1 MGVVASLDATCWFSA
16 CYRRSQAEST
26 YFFVPP
32 VSCVV
37 PSLHSQLV
45 TSEFLITP
53 TATSGVTGLQITYN
67 LPTYQQ
73 QPSQQIKSPSLDYWS
88 LSTLSHAPVQSH
100 VPSSTKGSTSS
111 LTTATVSFNLT
122 SYANAAQSNFDVTP
136 LNTPTK
142 LYFIVMSIL
151 VAIFLVPTILAVA
164 TILILRQRKI
174 YSRYAVGIINQK

>member
-1 MGVVASLDATCWFSA
+1 MASLDATCWFSA
-16 CYRRSQAEST
+16 CYRRNQAEST
-26 YFFVPP
+26 YFSVPP

-73 QPSQQIKSPSLDYWS
+73 QPSQQMKSPSLDYWS

-100 VPSSTKGSTSS
+100 VPSSTKGSPSS
-111 LTTATVSFNLT
+111 LTTATVSLNL
-122 SYANAAQSNFDVTP
+122 

-142 LYFIVMSIL
+142 LYYIVMSIL
-151 VAIFLVPTILAVA
+151 FVIFFVPTILAVA
-164 TILILRQRKI
+164 TILIVRQRKI
-174 YSRYAVGIINQK
+174 CSRYAVGIIRPNTSFFTRF

>member
-1 MGVVASLDATCWFSA
+1 MGVAASLDATCWFSA
-16 CYRRSQAEST
+16 CYRHNQAKPT
-26 YFFVPP
+26 LFFVPP
-32 VSCVV
+32 VRCVV
-37 PSLHSQLV
+37 SSLHSQLLV
-45 TSEFLITP
+45 SEFPITP

-100 VPSSTKGSTSS
+100 VPSSTKGSPSS
-111 LTTATVSFNLT
+111 LTTATVSLNLT
-122 SYANAAQSNFDVTP
+122 SYVSAAKSNLDVAT

-142 LYFIVMSIL
+142 LRYIVMSIL
-151 VAIFLVPTILAVA
+151 VVIFLVLAVA